1 MFGEKCV
8 DLIKESTR
16 DSSELIA
23 PYNQTLV
30 NEVFDE
36 MRLISHTLF
45 ESLSSDSEQVPTE
58 TAEQQSNYD
67 SQNRLLVNKVYL
79 RAFLWNKRCLLAYHC
94 SIVENHRFD
103 FSPGSHHRL
112 ERLKR
117 IRWQLGAILP
127 AEVKCNLSED
137 EIKWFAAYSRN
148 LSDYMNRLN
157 DNKGIDLTLMRNP
170 PKKLYV
176 QVRCISD
183 YGPLELDDGHTV
195 VLSKDS
201 MHNLPLSKCEKLI
214 HQGVLEQIL

>member
-23 PYNQTLV
+23 PYNQNLV

-45 ESLSSDSEQVPTE
+45 ESLNSDNDQVAPNE
-58 TAEQQSNYD
+58 TTVEQQSTYD

-79 RAFLWNKRCLLAYHC
+79 RAFLWNKRCLLAYH
-94 SIVENHRFD
+94 N
-103 FSPGSHHRL
+103 HRL

-137 EIKWFAAYSRN
+137 EIKWFASYSRN
-148 LSDYMNRLN
+148 LSDYMNHLN

-170 PKKLYV
+170 PKKLYI

-183 YGPLELDDGHTV
+183 YGQLELDDGHTV

-201 MHNLPLSKCEKLI
+201 MHYLPLSKCEKLI
-214 HQGVLEQIL
+214 HQGILEQIQ